1 MRILL
6 LSAVLAL
13 GGSLAGPVGA
23 SVSNTVEITNKAATM
38 VSPRVKL
45 AAKGCRDEERCD
57 PNGEHCEVVHRCR

>member
-13 GGSLAGPVGA
+13 GGSLAGPVSA
-23 SVSNTVEITNKAATM
+23 SAPGKIEINNKTAATF
-38 VSPRVKL
+38 SPRVKL

-57 PNGEHCEVVHRCR
+57 PNGEHCEIVHRCR

>member
-13 GGSLAGPVGA
+13 GVSLAGPVGA
-23 SVSNTVEITNKAATM
+23 SAPNKIEINNKAATTFLL
-38 VSPRVKL
+38 RVKL

-57 PNGEHCEVVHRCR
+57 PQGKHCETVHRCR

>member
-13 GGSLAGPVGA
+13 GGSLAGPVSA
-23 SVSNTVEITNKAATM
+23 SASNKIEINNTAAATF
-38 VSPRVKL
+38 SPRLQL